1 MGEAQPNVQHKKN
14 KETSKVKQKD
24 GMIGRAKSH
33 APTP

>member
-1 MGEAQPNVQHKKN
+1 MCNQKKK

-24 GMIGRAKSH
+24 GMIGRTKSH